1 MLDWVVKR
9 LYGYGDDR
17 RERSRVESSRSRSGL
32 DVEMVVAIE
41 ARDYV
46 AFRELYLVENP
57 RDSDARV
64 VEEYEWRVECSEDI

>member
-17 RERSRVESSRSRSGL
+17 RERSRSRSGL
-32 DVEMVVAIE
+32 DVEMVVAVE
-41 ARDYV
+41 VRDYV

-57 RDSDARV
+57 RDSEARV
-64 VEEYEWRVECSEDI
+64 IEEYEWRIECSEDI